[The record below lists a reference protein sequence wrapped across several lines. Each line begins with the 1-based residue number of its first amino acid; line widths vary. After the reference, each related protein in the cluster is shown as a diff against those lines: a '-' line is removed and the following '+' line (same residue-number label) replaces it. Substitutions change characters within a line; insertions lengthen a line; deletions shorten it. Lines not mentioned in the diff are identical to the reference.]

1 MKALN
6 HYINEALIKKDTK
19 IIYYNKELL
28 ENILSFFSINDY
40 YNDYE
45 KIKQSII
52 DWINDYNVNDIEFYY
67 LPNKNM
73 LNATLNLEKIQDKI
87 IINPSINKLI
97 EKDGFNSNCKKY
109 YRFQPGILFEGN
121 EKYFRLKLNNDSWCI
136 VEKK

>member
-1 MKALN
+1 MKTLN
-6 HYINEALIKKDTK
+6 NYINEALIKKDTK
-19 IIYYNKELL
+19 ISYYNKELL
-28 ENILSFFSINDY
+28 EDILSFFFFFY
-40 YNDYE
+40 YYDDYE

-52 DWINDYNVNDIEFYY
+52 DWINDYNVNDVVFY

-87 IINPSINKLI
+87 NINPSMNKSI
-97 EKDGFNSNCKKY
+97 EKNGFNSNCKKY
-109 YRFQPGILFEGN
+109 YRFQAGILFEGN

>member
-1 MKALN
+1 MKTLN
-6 HYINEALIKKDTK
+6 NYINEALIKKDTK
-19 IIYYNKELL
+19 ISYYNKELL
-28 ENILSFFSINDY
+28 EDILSFFSINDY
-40 YNDYE
+40 YDDYE

-52 DWINDYNVNDIEFYY
+52 DWINDYNVNDVEFYY

-73 LNATLNLEKIQDKI
+73 LNATLNLEKIRDKI

-109 YRFQPGILFEGN
+109 YRFQRGILFEGN